1 MWTQSSTGAGP
12 GLRPPERFFWLAA
25 PAMGVLAFIASLTA
39 NNLWTIHGEARFA
52 ATNPFVEPIEAF

>member
-1 MWTQSSTGAGP
+1 M
-12 GLRPPERFFWLAA
+12 RPPERFFWLAA